1 MTFSNFLPYYDFMYV
16 YNKYY
21 YIPSIIIHVYSPLVE
36 STQQRIPEIY
46 KYVIRTMDT
55 MKISNVLSTI
65 EVPIVI
71 GAVASGE
78 KTLLFDAY
86 YSVSCDDAR
95 LDTVHHVLVLNE
107 QYLLLSLLPLSL
119 SFDLPFVSLAL
130 Y

>member
-1 MTFSNFLPYYDFMYV
+1 
-16 YNKYY
+16 
-21 YIPSIIIHVYSPLVE
+21 
-36 STQQRIPEIY
+36 
-46 KYVIRTMDT
+46 